1 MNSIFDP
8 NTQIDDMAAKV
19 VFSLE
24 RLSHVF
30 RIQWWRENKKYQLSP
45 LQMQIML
52 LVKFQPDVNSVSSLA
67 RSLSMAKATISDAVK
82 VLVDKAYLV
91 KQADPTDGRR
101 QKLDLTEVGHSAAL
115 ELSGFAND
123 MRDYIQTLPQPAL
136 FLEMLLRL
144 IEQLQR
150 DGHIPP
156 QRMCFSCSH
165 FQRRDDE
172 VAPYYCHFLQVPLHH
187 QDLRVNCMEYKLIS

>member
-8 NTQIDDMAAKV
+8 NTQIDDTAAKV

-30 RIQWWRENKKYQLSP
+30 RIQWWRENKKRQLSP
-45 LQMQIML
+45 LQMQILL
-52 LVKFQPDVNSVSSLA
+52 LVKFQPDVNNVSSLA
-67 RSLSMAKATISDAVK
+67 HSLGMAKATISDAVK
-82 VLVDKAYLV
+82 ILDRKAYLV

-101 QKLDLTEVGHSAAL
+101 QRLRLTEAGHNLAS

-136 FLEMLLRL
+136 FLEMLLL
-144 IEQLQR
+144 LTEQLQR
-150 DGHIPP
+150 DGHVPP
-156 QRMCFSCSH
+156 QRMCFSCSY

-172 VAPYYCHFLQVPLHH
+172 LEPYYCHALQEPLRHR
-187 QDLRVNCMEYKLIS
+187 DLRINCMEHKPIG